1 MVHMSSSHV
10 SSSLW
15 FCRCVSRQRIGVFRG
30 SSFLHKLPAS
40 HLMMTPKSSGVESDP
55 SSARGCS
62 YPWDVNREPSQK
74 YCTAAAP
81 SQLPL
86 EACCYQLQS
95 QMDKQSADRG
105 KRARSSPSWCNIC
118 REISETAVL
127 RHAKASAARFYFL
140 SSLFNSSLPPQT
152 KIAVGDFS

>member
-1 MVHMSSSHV
+1 MSSSHV

-15 FCRCVSRQRIGVFRG
+15 FCRYVSKHRTGGFKG
-30 SSFLHKLPAS
+30 SSSLHKLPAS
-40 HLMMTPKSSGVESDP
+40 HLMMRLQSSGVEGDP
-55 SSARGCS
+55 SSGQGCS

-74 YCTAAAP
+74 YCTAAAR
-81 SQLPL
+81 SQPPL
-86 EACCYQLQS
+86 EACCYQLLS

-118 REISETAVL
+118 QEISETAVL

>member
-1 MVHMSSSHV
+1 MSSSHV

-86 EACCYQLQS
+86 EACCYQLPS

>member
-1 MVHMSSSHV
+1 MSSSHV

-74 YCTAAAP
+74 YCTAAAL

-86 EACCYQLQS
+86 EACCYQLPS